1 MNIRRHRLTRPVRRW
16 TVEPGERAV
25 EVRARR
31 SRGRGVGVTVQQMR
45 VVALGRDPMAV
56 QPVLLLQETGG
67 RRRVLPVW
75 VGVPEATAIELARQ
89 HVEMPRPQTHQLLL
103 DVVQAFRRRLELVR
117 ITMLRD
123 SVFHA
128 ELQFDGD
135 TRVSARVSDAV
146 AVALHVDVPIEAE
159 DAVLDEAAVAEVAGL
174 AAALGED
181 DDADKDPTDAP
192 VESEEVERFRRF
204 LDSASPEDFGGPG

>member
-1 MNIRRHRLTRPVRRW
+1 
-16 TVEPGERAV
+16 
-25 EVRARR
+25 
-31 SRGRGVGVTVQQMR
+31 VQQMR

-75 VGVPEATAIELARQ
+75 VGVPEATAIELARR
-89 HVEMPRPQTHQLLL
+89 HVELPRPQTHQLILE
-103 DVVQAFRRRLELVR
+103 VVRAFDRRLQLVR

-128 ELQFDGD
+128 ELQFDGG

-146 AVALHVDVPIEAE
+146 AIALHVDVPIEAE

-174 AAALGED
+174 SAALGED
-181 DDADKDPTDAP
+181 EEETPAA
-192 VESEEVERFRRF
+192 SEDEVEQFRRF
-204 LDSASPEDFGGPG
+204 LDEASPEDFNPG

>member
-1 MNIRRHRLTRPVRRW
+1 
-16 TVEPGERAV
+16 
-25 EVRARR
+25 
-31 SRGRGVGVTVQQMR
+31 MR

-103 DVVQAFRRRLELVR
+103 DVVQAVHRRLELVR

-174 AAALGED
+174 AAALGEED
-181 DDADKDPTDAP
+181 GPAGDAP
-192 VESEEVERFRRF
+192 AESEEVERFRRF

>member
-1 MNIRRHRLTRPVRRW
+1 M
-16 TVEPGERAV
+16 
-25 EVRARR
+25 
-31 SRGRGVGVTVQQMR
+31 QQMR

-75 VGVPEATAIELARQ
+75 VGVPEATAIELARR
-89 HVEMPRPQTHQLLL
+89 HVELPRPQTHQLLL
-103 DVVQAFRRRLELVR
+103 QIVEAFDRRLDLVR

-128 ELQFDGD
+128 ELVFDAE

-159 DAVLDEAAVAEVAGL
+159 DAVLDEAAVAEVVGL
-174 AAALGED
+174 AEALADED
-181 DDADKDPTDAP
+181 EEAP
-192 VESEEVERFRRF
+192 EESEEVERFRRF
-204 LDSASPEDFGGPG
+204 LDSASPEDFDPS

>member
-1 MNIRRHRLTRPVRRW
+1 
-16 TVEPGERAV
+16 
-25 EVRARR
+25 
-31 SRGRGVGVTVQQMR
+31 MR

-75 VGVPEATAIELARQ
+75 VGVPEATAIELARR
-89 HVEMPRPQTHQLLL
+89 HVELPRPQTHQLIL
-103 DVVQAFRRRLELVR
+103 DVVRAFSRRLQLVR

-128 ELQFDGD
+128 ELVFDGE

-146 AVALHVDVPIEAE
+146 AMALHVGARIEAE
-159 DAVLDEAAVAEVAGL
+159 DAVLDEAAVAEVGVVGPGDDEEAS
-174 AAALGED
+174 GET
-181 DDADKDPTDAP
+181 P
-192 VESEEVERFRRF
+192 SEHEELERFRRF
-204 LDSASPEDFGGPG
+204 LDDASPEDFGSSS

>member
-1 MNIRRHRLTRPVRRW
+1 
-16 TVEPGERAV
+16 
-25 EVRARR
+25 
-31 SRGRGVGVTVQQMR
+31 VQQMR

-89 HVEMPRPQTHQLLL
+89 RVEMPRPQTHQLLL

-174 AAALGED
+174 AAALGEED
-181 DDADKDPTDAP
+181 EGTAGDAP

>member
-1 MNIRRHRLTRPVRRW
+1 M
-16 TVEPGERAV
+16 
-25 EVRARR
+25 
-31 SRGRGVGVTVQQMR
+31 QQMR

-103 DVVQAFRRRLELVR
+103 DVVQAFHRRLELVR

-174 AAALGED
+174 AAALGEED
-181 DDADKDPTDAP
+181 GPADDAP

>member
-1 MNIRRHRLTRPVRRW
+1 M
-16 TVEPGERAV
+16 
-25 EVRARR
+25 
-31 SRGRGVGVTVQQMR
+31 QQMR

-75 VGVPEATAIELARQ
+75 VGVPEATAIELARR
-89 HVEMPRPQTHQLLL
+89 HVELPRPQTHQLLL
-103 DVVQAFRRRLELVR
+103 HIVEAFDRRLELVR

-128 ELQFDGD
+128 ELVFDAE

-174 AAALGED
+174 ADAIADEEADEAAPEE
-181 DDADKDPTDAP
+181 T
-192 VESEEVERFRRF
+192 EEVERFRRF
-204 LDSASPEDFGGPG
+204 LDSASPEDFGPS